1 MNTIVI
7 TIIMSSIFSA
17 TAKLSVL
24 QYKPKGR
31 RTPAETYNFPVLVQD
46 NNGKDVKRYKSV
58 SVWDGHKSSIRQAI
72 RDTYEPFRDVADECG
87 WTEREMLKEFRTNV
101 MEGEGKDKF
110 DEALDEDDIDYD
122 NPSADDFELTLAN
135 LLTVAAEHK
144 FPANKVDVYLRE
156 LTLEHAITH
165 YGHKPT
171 VYLFES
177 ARRSKRPMRSCNAS
191 TARSRAT
198 K

>member
-24 QYKPKGR
+24 QYKQKNR
-31 RTPAETYNFPVLVQD
+31 AHCNPAETYNFPVIVED
-46 NNGKDVKRYKSV
+46 KNGKDVKRYKSV
-58 SVWDGHKSSIRQAI
+58 SVWDGHKNSIRQAI
-72 RDTYEPFRDVADECG
+72 RDTYEPFRDVADACG
-87 WTEREMLKEFRTNV
+87 WTEREMMKEFRTNV
-101 MEGEGKDKF
+101 MDGEGKEKF
-110 DEALDEDDIDYD
+110 DEALEEDDIDYD

-171 VYLFES
+171 VYL
-177 ARRSKRPMRSCNAS
+177 
-191 TARSRAT
+191 
-198 K
+198 